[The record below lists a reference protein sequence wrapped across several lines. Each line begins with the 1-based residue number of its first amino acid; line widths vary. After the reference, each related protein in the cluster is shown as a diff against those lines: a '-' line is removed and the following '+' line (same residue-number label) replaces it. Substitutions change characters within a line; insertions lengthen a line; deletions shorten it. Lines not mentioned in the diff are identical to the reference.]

1 MKKLVILIV
10 TIIVSAVAVSLLFLE
25 TSSTD
30 ITSES
35 TRDNTDS
42 NIVKLNNENV
52 TEVTSKENAVV
63 STVDSYYKFSNQFY
77 ESTDLYPLAI
87 KLLELA
93 QDGNAEA
100 QYLLSEVVR
109 ECHPDK
115 LNAIMSVL
123 SKSPLPEYSSLIGW
137 QSSRCAGFNEQNIS
151 IFLHKETDGWYR
163 ESFKN
168 RYPVSVVEIFSDK
181 YKGKTKD
188 LLLNSLERQ
197 QKMELFLD
205 AIKKKNPYALRKLRW
220 LDKASS
226 ADAWTLVSCEFG
238 AICSPISINERVAA
252 IATCS
257 VYTKLGKP
265 CDPSAEYREFISV
278 NFDDERI
285 DTLQERTIEILNVL
299 ESETV
304 GVEDLKVLF
313 PKGLKS
319 FQ

>member
-10 TIIVSAVAVSLLFLE
+10 TAVAVSLLLLE
-25 TSSTD
+25 TSSTE

-35 TRDNTDS
+35 TKDNTDS
-42 NIVKLNNENV
+42 NIVNLNNENV

-63 STVDSYYKFSNQFY
+63 NIVASSHKLSDQFY
-77 ESTDLYPLAI
+77 EVTDLYPLAT

-115 LNAIMSVL
+115 LNQIISVL
-123 SKSPLPEYSSLIGW
+123 SKSPLPEYSSLISW
-137 QSSRCAGFNEQNIS
+137 QTNRCAGFNEQNIS
-151 IFLHKETDGWYR
+151 IFSHKEKDGWYR
-163 ESFKN
+163 ESLKN
-168 RYPVSVVEIFSDK
+168 GYPVSVVELFSDK
-181 YKGKTKD
+181 YKGNTKEMFLSSFTPQQEVE
-188 LLLNSLERQ
+188 LLLG
-197 QKMELFLD
+197 
-205 AIKKKNPYALRKLRW
+205 AIQKKNPYALRKLRW
-220 LDKASS
+220 LDKTSS
-226 ADAWTLVSCEFG
+226 ADAWTLVSCDFG
-238 AICSPISINERVAA
+238 AICSPTTLNERVAA
-252 IATCS
+252 ISTCS
-257 VYTKLGKP
+257 VYIKLGKP

-278 NFDDERI
+278 NFDDDRI
-285 DTLQERTIEILNVL
+285 DTLQERSMEILNVL